1 MEKFSPFISWL
12 RRGSNLT
19 TLYEPDLANPKF
31 ELGGF
36 LSLSSA
42 TPLYKA
48 GKIRAESLK
57 SSWTSAKRYTNDVRD
72 FLNLDDDIDLQCL
85 DNEEID
91 WINEDAILRNPPPI
105 AHPIYFMTVR
115 GDNKPEKIEY
125 IGKTSS
131 NNARFRGGHSAITRL
146 HAPEYNGLEKN
157 IYLASILFIVDNKDL
172 LPIEW
177 VHPIEKAE
185 KLLTQIESQ
194 LITHFQ
200 PKLNIKGKNQNLMV
214 NYIQLHIQNQ
224 YDSMFLH
231 DTFC

>member
-1 MEKFSPFISWL
+1 MKKFSLLISWL
-12 RRGSNLT
+12 QRGTNMA
-19 TLYEPDLANPKF
+19 TLYDPDLADPNF

-48 GKIRAESLK
+48 GKIKAVSLE
-57 SSWTSAKRYTNDVRD
+57 SSWNLAKEYTNDVRD
-72 FLNLDDDIDLQCL
+72 FLNLDDDVDLQCL

-91 WINEDAILRNPPPI
+91 WINEDAILKNPPPI
-105 AHPIYFMTVR
+105 AHPIYFMTVK
-115 GDNKPEKIEY
+115 DNNKQEKIEY

-131 NNARFRGGHSAITRL
+131 NNARFRGGHSAITKL

-157 IYLASILFIVDNKDL
+157 IYLASILFLVDNSDL
-172 LPIEW
+172 IPLEW
-177 VHPIEKAE
+177 VHPLEKAE

-200 PKLNIKGKNQNLMV
+200 PKLNINGKNQNLIE
-214 NYIQLHIQNQ
+214 NYIQLHIQNK